1 MDKETLNRASEIKR
15 KIEELQ
21 KEIEEFPR
29 YIIDRKEYEKS
40 GRMYV
45 KRFLVRERYKLRVP
59 KGYFCD
65 DLEFELSEED
75 LQALVDIRKQKIKEL
90 EEELEKL

>member
-40 GRMYV
+40 GHMYV

-59 KGYFCD
+59 KGHFCD
-65 DLEFELSEED
+65 GLEFELSEED
-75 LQALVDIRKQKIKEL
+75 LKALVDIRKQKIKEL
-90 EEELEKL
+90 EEELKKL